1 MALLICQERFVHVCA
16 APLSPPASPQ
26 RCSQVVQQ
34 PATPEELEEL
44 AGLDIRVG
52 VIREVSQHPDADQLY
67 VERVDVGEDT
77 PRTIVSG
84 LVRFCPM
91 DTLVGRRVVVLC
103 NLKPRALRGV
113 KSHGMLLCASDA
125 EHTKVRHT
133 TTSLYNQ

>member
-1 MALLICQERFVHVCA
+1 M
-16 APLSPPASPQ
+16 
-26 RCSQVVQQ
+26 VQL
-34 PATPEELEEL
+34 PATAEELQEL

-67 VERVDVGEDT
+67 VERVDVGEDE

-84 LVRFCPM
+84 LVRFCPA
-91 DTLVGRRVVVLC
+91 DILLGRRVVVLC

-125 EHTKVRHT
+125 EHTQV
-133 TTSLYNQ
+133 